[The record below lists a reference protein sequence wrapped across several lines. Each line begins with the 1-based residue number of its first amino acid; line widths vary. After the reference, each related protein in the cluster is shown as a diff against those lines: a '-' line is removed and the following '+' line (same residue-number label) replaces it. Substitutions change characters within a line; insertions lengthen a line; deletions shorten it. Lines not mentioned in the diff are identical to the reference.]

1 MNKKVL
7 DRINV
12 IADIYTTSN
21 REQKAIEELIELLN
35 ALMHRDKLNTLE
47 EFADVIITM
56 IQVLKKY
63 DLKIDSLDRW
73 IEYKVSRTEK
83 VIESNEWYTNYRW
96 SYWRVKS

>member
-1 MNKKVL
+1 MNTKVL
-7 DRINV
+7 DRINA
-12 IADIYTTSN
+12 IADIYETSN
-21 REQKAIEELIELLN
+21 REQKAVEELIELLN

-63 DLKIDSLDRW
+63 DLKLDSLDRW

-83 VIESNEWYTNYRW
+83 RIESNE
-96 SYWRVKS
+96 

>member
-7 DRINV
+7 DRINA
-12 IADIYTTSN
+12 IADIYETSN
-21 REQKAIEELIELLN
+21 REQKAVEELIELLN

-56 IQVLKKY
+56 VQVLKKY
-63 DLKIDSLDRW
+63 DLKLDSLDRW

-83 VIESNEWYTNYRW
+83 RLKDNE
-96 SYWRVKS
+96 

>member
-12 IADIYTTSN
+12 IADIYDTSN
-21 REQKAIEELIELLN
+21 REQKAVEELIELLN

-63 DLKIDSLDRW
+63 DIKIDSLDRW
-73 IEYKVSRTEK
+73 IEYKLTRTEGRIK
-83 VIESNEWYTNYRW
+83 DNE
-96 SYWRVKS
+96 

>member
-35 ALMHRDKLNTLE
+35 GLTHRDKLNTLE

-56 IQVLKKY
+56 VQVLRKY
-63 DLKIDSLDRW
+63 NLRIDSLDRW
-73 IEYKVSRTEK
+73 IEYKIDRTEK
-83 VIESNEWYTNYRW
+83 RLKDNE
-96 SYWRVKS
+96 

>member
-1 MNKKVL
+1 MNTKVL
-7 DRINV
+7 DRINA
-12 IADIYTTSN
+12 IADIYETSN
-21 REQKAIEELIELLN
+21 REQKAVEELIELLN

-83 VIESNEWYTNYRW
+83 RIESNE
-96 SYWRVKS
+96 

>member
-7 DRINV
+7 DRINA

-21 REQKAIEELIELLN
+21 REQKAMEELIELLN
-35 ALMHRDKLNTLE
+35 GLAHRDKLNTLE

-73 IEYKVSRTEK
+73 IEYKLDRTEK
-83 VIESNEWYTNYRW
+83 RL
-96 SYWRVKS
+96 KSDE

>member
-1 MNKKVL
+1 MNEKVL
-7 DRINV
+7 NRINA

-21 REQKAIEELIELLN
+21 REQKAVEELIELLN

-63 DLKIDSLDRW
+63 NLKIDSLDKW
-73 IEYKVSRTEK
+73 IEYKVERTESRLK
-83 VIESNEWYTNYRW
+83 GNE
-96 SYWRVKS
+96 

>member
-12 IADIYTTSN
+12 IADIFTTSN
-21 REQKAIEELIELLN
+21 REQKAVEELIELLN

-56 IQVLKKY
+56 VQVLKKY
-63 DLKIDSLDRW
+63 DLKIDSLDKW
-73 IEYKVSRTEK
+73 IEYKIDRTEK
-83 VIESNEWYTNYRW
+83 RLKGNE
-96 SYWRVKS
+96 

>member
-7 DRINV
+7 DRINS
-12 IADIYTTSN
+12 IADIFETSN
-21 REQKAIEELIELLN
+21 REQKAVEELIELLN
-35 ALMHRDKLNTLE
+35 ALMHKDKLNTLE

-63 DLKIDSLDRW
+63 DLKLDSLDRW

-83 VIESNEWYTNYRW
+83 RIESNE
-96 SYWRVKS
+96 

>member
-7 DRINV
+7 DRINA
-12 IADIYTTSN
+12 IADIYTTAN

-35 ALMHRDKLNTLE
+35 GLTHRDKLNTLE

-63 DLKIDSLDRW
+63 NLKIDSLDKW
-73 IEYKVSRTEK
+73 IEYKVDRTEK
-83 VIESNEWYTNYRW
+83 RLKGNE
-96 SYWRVKS
+96 

>member
-7 DRINV
+7 DRINT

-21 REQKAIEELIELLN
+21 REQKAVEELIELLN

-56 IQVLKKY
+56 IQVLRKY
-63 DLKIDSLDRW
+63 DLKIDSLDKW
-73 IEYKVSRTEK
+73 IEFKVSRTEK
-83 VIESNEWYTNYRW
+83 RVQGNE
-96 SYWRVKS
+96 

>member
-7 DRINV
+7 DRINA

-21 REQKAIEELIELLN
+21 REQKAVEELIELLN

-56 IQVLKKY
+56 VQVLRKY
-63 DLKIDSLDRW
+63 NLKIDSLDKW
-73 IEYKVSRTEK
+73 IEYKVDRTEK
-83 VIESNEWYTNYRW
+83 RLKANE
-96 SYWRVKS
+96 

>member
-1 MNKKVL
+1 MNEKVL
-7 DRINV
+7 NRINA

-21 REQKAIEELIELLN
+21 REQKAVEELIELLN

-56 IQVLKKY
+56 YQVIRKY
-63 DLKIDSLDRW
+63 DLKIDNLDKW

-83 VIESNEWYTNYRW
+83 RLNANE
-96 SYWRVKS
+96 

>member
-7 DRINV
+7 DRINA
-12 IADIYTTSN
+12 IADIYETSN
-21 REQKAIEELIELLN
+21 REQKAVEELIELLN

-63 DLKIDSLDRW
+63 DLKLDSLDRW

-83 VIESNEWYTNYRW
+83 RIESNEWYTNYRW

>member
-1 MNKKVL
+1 MNKKVV
-7 DRINV
+7 DRINA
-12 IADIYTTSN
+12 IADIYETSN
-21 REQKAIEELIELLN
+21 REQKAEEELIELLN
-35 ALMHRDKLNTLE
+35 PLMHRDKLNTLE

-83 VIESNEWYTNYRW
+83 RIQGNE
-96 SYWRVKS
+96 

>member
-1 MNKKVL
+1 MNTKVL
-7 DRINV
+7 DRINA
-12 IADIYTTSN
+12 IADIYETSN
-21 REQKAIEELIELLN
+21 REQKAVEELIELLN

-83 VIESNEWYTNYRW
+83 RIQGNE
-96 SYWRVKS
+96 

>member
-7 DRINV
+7 DRINA

-21 REQKAIEELIELLN
+21 REQKAMEELIELLN
-35 ALMHRDKLNTLE
+35 GLTHRDKLNTLE

-63 DLKIDSLDRW
+63 DIKIDSLDKW
-73 IEYKVSRTEK
+73 IEYKVTRTEERIK
-83 VIESNEWYTNYRW
+83 NNE
-96 SYWRVKS
+96 

>member
-7 DRINV
+7 DRINA

-63 DLKIDSLDRW
+63 DLKIDSLEKW
-73 IEYKVSRTEK
+73 IEFKVSRTESRL
-83 VIESNEWYTNYRW
+83 IENE
-96 SYWRVKS
+96 

>member
-1 MNKKVL
+1 MKKKVL
-7 DRINV
+7 DRINA

-63 DLKIDSLDRW
+63 DLKLDSLDRW

-83 VIESNEWYTNYRW
+83 RIQGNE
-96 SYWRVKS
+96 

>member
-7 DRINV
+7 DRINA

-35 ALMHRDKLNTLE
+35 GLTHRDKLNTVE

-63 DLKIDSLDRW
+63 DLKLDSLDKW

-83 VIESNEWYTNYRW
+83 RLQGNE
-96 SYWRVKS
+96 